1 MSAPALPPIDLAVFD
16 LDGTLIDSERDL
28 VLSVNATLLHMGL
41 PELPLDTIRTYVG
54 NGAPVLMQ
62 RALGVHA
69 SGGNLERALAFFL
82 EHYFEHMLDNT
93 ALYDGARESLD
104 LLHGAGVRL
113 ALLTNKP
120 DRNTAGILAG
130 LGLAP
135 LFDRAYGGNAFPLRK
150 PDPMG
155 LTAIMN
161 ELGVPAA
168 RTIMVGDSAVD
179 IRTARNAGVF
189 SAGLTWGFQPEG
201 FAAEPPDVV
210 YGALLPLAHDIL
222 TVRGLTGPGN

>member
-1 MSAPALPPIDLAVFD
+1 MTTAALPSIDLAVFD

-41 PELPLDTIRTYVG
+41 PELPLETIRSYVG

-62 RALGVHA
+62 RALGPNA
-69 SGGNLERALAFFL
+69 SNGGLERALAFFL
-82 EHYFEHMLDNT
+82 EHYYEHMLDNT
-93 ALYDGARESLD
+93 ALYAGVRESLA
-104 LLHGAGVRL
+104 LLRGAGVRL

-120 DRNTAGILAG
+120 DRNTRGILAG
-130 LGLAP
+130 LELTP
-135 LFDRAYGGNAFPLRK
+135 LFERAYGGNAFPLRK

-155 LTAIMN
+155 LRAIMD
-161 ELGVPAA
+161 ELGVEAT

-201 FAAEPPDVV
+201 FATEPPDVV
-210 YGALLPLAHDIL
+210 YAALLPLASDL
-222 TVRGLTGPGN
+222 LAARGVQGR